1 MGGVNLDHASLNEL
15 RIDRRDELVAPGRR
29 RWGWVVLVLAL
40 LVLAGWWFV
49 WGRVATVH
57 TVIVRAP
64 ESAGGGVALNAS
76 GYVTARRGATVSSK
90 VTGKVVEVAIE
101 EGREVSA
108 GQLLARLD
116 DSNVQAE
123 LRLTEAQFAA
133 GKAALAE
140 TRVRLDE
147 AEKDL
152 RRVTDLH
159 ASHIAPAT
167 DLDRAVADVNARKA
181 QLEKQQADLEVAERQ
196 VAVCRQQVEDMVIRA
211 PFAGMVTLKN
221 AQPGEMISPI
231 SAGGGYTRTGICTIV
246 DMSSLEIE
254 VDVNESYINR
264 VTPTQPVEATL
275 DAYPDWKIPARV
287 IFIIPTAD
295 RQKATVKVR
304 IGFDHLDPRILP
316 DMAVKVAFRDTG
328 RQDEVAGAVVLPKA
342 ALRREDGRDV
352 VVVVA
357 GGRAVRRAV
366 TTGATQ
372 EGGLLVRSGLAVGER
387 VVVEGPE
394 HLRDGVRVR
403 EMAR

>member
-15 RIDRRDELVAPGRR
+15 RIDRSDEPAAPGRR
-29 RWGWVVLVLAL
+29 RLGWVVLALAL
-40 LVLAGWWFV
+40 FALAGWWFW
-49 WGRVATVH
+49 WGRVAAVH
-57 TVIVRAP
+57 TVVVRAA
-64 ESAGGGVALNAS
+64 ESASAAVALNAS
-76 GYVTARRGATVSSK
+76 GYVTPRRQATVSSK

-108 GQLLARLD
+108 DQVLARLD
-116 DSNVQAE
+116 DSNLRTE

-133 GKAALAE
+133 GKAALEE

-152 RRVTDLH
+152 RRVSDLH

-181 QLEKQQADLEVAERQ
+181 QLEKQQADIEVAQ
-196 VAVCRQQVEDMVIRA
+196 QQTAVCRQQIEDMVIRA
-211 PFAGMVTLKN
+211 PFAGMVTMKN

-231 SAGGGYTRTGICTIV
+231 SAGGGFTRTGICTIV

-264 VTPTQPVEATL
+264 VTATQPVEATL

-287 IFIIPTAD
+287 IAIIPTAD

-316 DMAVKVAFRDTG
+316 DMAVKVAFRDTA
-328 RQDEVAGAVVLPKA
+328 RHDELAGAVVLPKA
-342 ALRREDGRDV
+342 AVRREDGRDV
-352 VVVVA
+352 VFVVA
-357 GGRAVRRAV
+357 DGRVTRRAV
-366 TTGATQ
+366 TAGPTQ
-372 EGGLLVRSGLAVGER
+372 EGGMLVRAGLAVGER

-394 HLRDGVRVR
+394 PLRDGARVR
-403 EMAR
+403 EMPQ